1 MKRYLNIIAIGLL
14 SMSLFSCKEDSFNYP
29 EGMVGISKI
38 TVYPILT
45 LKGDKYVYVAKGAT
59 YTDAGSEAKVGE
71 ETIEVKINGQV
82 NTAAAAVYTLEYT
95 AANSD
100 GFSASTKRYVVVYD
114 TKPDAAANNYS
125 GSYKRAGFETFAVWA
140 KVAPG
145 VYLITN
151 PGGAVG
157 NSDVV
162 IAINPSANT
171 IQIPPQDSP
180 VGAFSSTV
188 AQMSNG
194 YSWALD
200 NAGYGSQSRS
210 FTKQ

>member
-1 MKRYLNIIAIGLL
+1 
-14 SMSLFSCKEDSFNYP
+14 MSLFSCKKDSFNYP

-59 YTDAGSEAKVGE
+59 YTEAGADAKAGEAV
-71 ETIEVKINGQV
+71 IDVKINGTV
-82 NTAAAAVYTLEYT
+82 NTAAAAVYTLEYS
-95 AANSD
+95 AANTD
-100 GFSASTKRYVVVYD
+100 GYSASTKRYVVVYD
-114 TKPDAAANNYS
+114 TKPDAIGNNYS
-125 GSYKRAGFETFAVWA
+125 GSYKRAGFETFAVWT

-162 IAINPSANT
+162 IAINPSGNT

-188 AQMSNG
+188 AQMNNG

-200 NAGYGSQSRS
+200 NAGYGDQSRS